1 MTSHGDPTP
10 RPFLGLESELETII
24 VKHPSLLGESL
35 LIIGRQVN
43 TLTNGRVDLLAI
55 NVLGILYVIEL
66 KRGPAGDTAVAQV
79 YDYLR
84 WAEARTRE
92 QLVEIARL
100 HAGLEDL
107 EGAFRAHFGEALP
120 DKVNTAQVGV
130 VIAASFE
137 ARALRNLAA
146 MRTTSR
152 DTQGHR
158 HQELDA
164 YFRLAPASEDEDRPF
179 SRWVRLP
186 PRDEQ
191 GPAWLP
197 LRRSIIRI
205 FIDETVQR
213 YWMHESRAFGSSLL
227 PFRLAEFRYAA
238 FCQREDME
246 PVSNWGQLGRQL
258 NALVGRT
265 PGWKDGSFDLTPH
278 RAALATFEAEYPGL
292 HFSDD
297 DRKVRGYRRE

>member
-10 RPFLGLESELETII
+10 EAFRGLESELEEII
-24 VKHPSLLGESL
+24 VNHPSLLGQSL

-55 NVLGILYVIEL
+55 NVLGILHVIEL

-84 WAEARTRE
+84 WAEAQTRE
-92 QLVEIARL
+92 QLVEIAHL
-100 HAGLEDL
+100 HGGLEDL

-152 DTQGHR
+152 DTQGRR

-164 YFRLAPASEDEDRPF
+164 YFRLAPASEDENRPF
-179 SRWVRLP
+179 SRWVRP
-186 PRDEQ
+186 QRVQQ

-213 YWMHESRAFGSSLL
+213 YWMHESGAFASSLL
-227 PFRLAEFRYAA
+227 PFRLAEFRYSA
-238 FCQREDME
+238 FCQREDIE
-246 PVSNWGQLGRQL
+246 PISNWGQLGRQL

-278 RAALATFEAEYPGL
+278 RAALTPFEAEYPGL

-297 DRKVRGYRRE
+297 DRKVRGYKRQ